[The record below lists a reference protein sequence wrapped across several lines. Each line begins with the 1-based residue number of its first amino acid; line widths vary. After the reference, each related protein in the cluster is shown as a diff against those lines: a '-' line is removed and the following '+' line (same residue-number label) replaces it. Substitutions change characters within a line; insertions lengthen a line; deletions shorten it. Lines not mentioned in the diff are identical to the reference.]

1 MDESVLVANEVDN
14 DDAAFGNFFTHTPR
28 RLAKFMRIGEYHSD
42 ADIHMT
48 DDDEAAAYSDSDEST
63 ELGAYASPLDD
74 GEIAAGSGDDAVPE
88 RTANND
94 SQVC

>member
-1 MDESVLVANEVDN
+1 
-14 DDAAFGNFFTHTPR
+14 
-28 RLAKFMRIGEYHSD
+28 
-42 ADIHMT
+42 MT

-94 SQVC
+94 SQ